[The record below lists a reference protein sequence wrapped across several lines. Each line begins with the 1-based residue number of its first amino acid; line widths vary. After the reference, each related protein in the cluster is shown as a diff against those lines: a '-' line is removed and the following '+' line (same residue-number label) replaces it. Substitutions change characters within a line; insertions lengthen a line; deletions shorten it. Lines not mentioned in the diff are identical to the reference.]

1 MVKTKHIPEKTK
13 EWLLKYAD
21 KKGFILNPDGE
32 MLNTVI
38 DGLTKNRNELG
49 SQYCPCRIITGDKE
63 EDKNII
69 CPCVYHEEEINNNG
83 SCHCGLFFKNNGNKH
98 RKIPEEDAD
107 NVRSN

>member
-21 KKGFILNPDGE
+21 KKGFILNPDEE
-32 MLNTVI
+32 MLNIVI
-38 DGLTKNRNELG
+38 DGLTRNRNELG
-49 SQYCPCRIITGDKE
+49 RQYCPCRIITGDKG

-98 RKIPEEDAD
+98 GKTPEEDAG